1 MLTTPCILYKATIL
15 RDAAGQ
21 QITQYVE
28 DRTIDAFIAYANKVA
43 LPQNPKFENC
53 TYVAITLNQSS
64 LFQKQDKLNDYVI
77 TDIVSNNRFTFL
89 LLED

>member
-1 MLTTPCILYKATIL
+1 MLTIPCTLYKATIGT
-15 RDAAGQ
+15 DAAGQ
-21 QITQYVE
+21 QIAEYTE
-28 DRTIDAFIAYANKVA
+28 DRIIDAVIAYANKVD

-53 TYVAITLNQSS
+53 TYVGITLNPPS

-77 TDIVSNNRFTFL
+77 TDIVANNRFTFL